1 MKSSTSGS
9 VEFVRMSLDRPT
21 GSIRLLRTDRTLQDR
36 LVVRNVD
43 LHIRQTK
50 LINIKFV

>member
-21 GSIRLLRTDRTLQDR
+21 GSIRLLRTDRTPQDR
-36 LVVRNVD
+36 LGVRNVD
-43 LHIRQTK
+43 LHIPQSDK
-50 LINIKFV
+50 LN